1 MSKKPTADE
10 EKDECVTPSY
20 PIPARE
26 LSQYSVESD
35 PHREQDMANYVQG
48 QASDETVQH
57 VERIKQEVV
66 LAGC

>member
-10 EKDECVTPSY
+10 EKDECVTPSH